1 MTISVSTTT
10 ENRETCVYVLERKW
24 CHGSGKLSGG
34 QASVISN
41 VLGKTYVNEYC
52 LSLKKYE

>member
-10 ENRETCVYVLERKW
+10 GNREMCVYVLERKW

-34 QASVISN
+34 QASVISI
-41 VLGKTYVNEYC
+41 VLGKP
-52 LSLKKYE
+52 